1 MKGLR
6 LSPALGRSASAFAIA
21 TCLLVPGVALA
32 QTASPNPGAVA
43 TDAQPTN
50 ASSAISQA
58 DAQAGDEVVVT
69 GIRASLERSIAIKR
83 DSTGVVDA
91 ISSED
96 IGKFPDTN
104 LAESLQRITG
114 VSINRV
120 NGEGATVTVRGFGPQ
135 YNLVTLNGR
144 QLAAANIT
152 VVGGD
157 QNGDGAGGFDRSF
170 DFSNLASEGVK
181 TLEVYKTGRAA
192 VPTGGIGATINVVS
206 RKPLDARDSGFNGS
220 IGGKADYDRST
231 RDCVAC
237 GSHVTPEVSGVLSWS
252 NPEQTFGVSVFGSY
266 QRRNFSVP
274 SVANN
279 AWNIVKLSDF
289 LNTGGPYIN
298 AQTKLNN
305 TPTDPNTLVGVPDDF
320 RYHFS
325 EDRRTRINAQ
335 GSIQW
340 KPTDTLTI
348 TADTLFAQDKQ
359 SERRSDES
367 NWFNRP
373 FDVVT
378 FNNNPGVVTT
388 TYLHEVENGSTK
400 DSGSEQAYR
409 AQKGQLKDYGLNARW
424 DVTDT
429 FHIVADGHVSIA
441 SSSPD
446 NPNGVSSTAVA
457 ISSPI
462 LSQYGLDQSTGFP
475 RETISTNDAAK
486 GNNNGHWDVGD
497 LATQQNR
504 QFSSWQHQNLKE
516 GRLDAGWDIG
526 GGSRFDFG
534 GDYRASKVD
543 QRQYN
548 TIQTLGDWGNANP
561 RDVNAIAPGQ
571 VQEFCLVCTFHH
583 HDPKATGDAL
593 ISWRTQDAT
602 KLYNTLF
609 DAYKAMGHNMRID
622 ANTNNRVKE
631 NIWAVYGQF
640 TWKGQVADHD
650 ATMVAGARYEQTR
663 VNSTSL
669 QTIPTAVV
677 WQADNDFTI
686 FQSADQQP
694 VAAKGRYNNL
704 LPSLDF
710 QIAIRDNLIGRFS
723 FSKTISRPNYGNL
736 FASTTATPPGRPTV
750 LGGTPGGFKND
761 ADLQP
766 LISDNFDLSL
776 EWYFK
781 PGSYL
786 SGGFFEKRVHNF
798 IGNSLVNQNLFGL
811 RDPTSGQPGTR
822 SGTAKTALQSMGYD
836 LSDVNLFT
844 LTALMQQH
852 GGNLAAAQTE
862 FNANYDTTKRAL
874 KQSFVD
880 SVLAAVDILPD
891 SNDPLMQFQVNTP
904 INNKDAKIWG
914 FELAGEYFF
923 GNSGIG
929 VAGSYTLVR
938 GDVGANVT
946 ADPSANQFALVGLSD
961 TFNVTAIYDKHG
973 ISARLAYNYRKK
985 FLSDL
990 NRGGSHNPVFTAPY
1004 GQLDLNIS
1012 YDITPKISVSFEGI
1026 NLTEEG
1032 IRTYGR
1038 DKVETFFMQEGS
1050 ARFLLGARYK
1060 F

>member
-1 MKGLR
+1 MNGLR
-6 LSPALGRSASAFAIA
+6 LSPALARSASALAIA
-21 TCLLVPGVALA
+21 SCLIVPGVAHA
-32 QTASPNPGAVA
+32 QATGATA
-43 TDAQPTN
+43 TDAQPT
-50 ASSAISQA
+50 AAAPATSQA
-58 DAQAGDEVVVT
+58 DANQGDEVVVT

-170 DFSNLASEGVK
+170 NFSNLAAEGVK

-192 VPTGGIGATINVVS
+192 IPTGGIGATINVVS

-220 IGGKADYDRST
+220 IGAKASYDTSAD
-231 RDCVAC
+231 DCVKC

-252 NPEQTFGVSVFGSY
+252 NPEQTFGVSLFGSY
-266 QRRNFSVP
+266 QKRNFSVP

-279 AWNIVKLSDF
+279 GWNIVPIADF
-289 LNTGGPYIN
+289 MNTGGPYIN
-298 AQTKLNN
+298 AGTVVKNA
-305 TPTDPNTLVGVPDDF
+305 PTSGYVGIPDDF

-325 EDRRTRINAQ
+325 EDRRERINAQ
-335 GSIQW
+335 GSVQW
-340 KPTDTLTI
+340 KPTDTLI
-348 TADTLFAQDKQ
+348 FTADALFAQDKQ
-359 SERRSDES
+359 SERRSDTS

-373 FDVVT
+373 FDQVT
-378 FNNNPGVVTT
+378 FNSNPGVATAVF
-388 TYLHEVENGSTK
+388 LHEVEQGSTK
-400 DSGSEQAYR
+400 DSGAEQAYR
-409 AQKGQLKDYGLNARW
+409 AQKGQLKDFGLNAKW
-424 DVTDT
+424 NLTDNFT
-429 FHIVADGHVSIA
+429 IAADAHVSTA
-441 SSSPD
+441 SSAPD

-462 LSQYGLDQSTGFP
+462 LSTYGLDQSNGFP
-475 RETISTNDAAK
+475 RQTITINDAAK
-486 GNNNGHWDVGD
+486 GNNNGVWDEGD

-504 QFSSWQHQNLKE
+504 QFASWQHQNLKQA
-516 GRLDAGWDIG
+516 RIDAGWDFG

-534 GDYRASKVD
+534 GDYRKSNVD

-548 TIQTLGDWGNANP
+548 TIQTLGDWGNAFP
-561 RDVNAIAPGQ
+561 RDVKQYAPGQ
-571 VQEFCLVCTFHH
+571 VFEFCTACQFHH
-583 HDPKATGDAL
+583 NDAAASGPGL
-593 ISWRTQDAT
+593 VGWRTEDAT
-602 KLYNTLF
+602 KLYNSLF
-609 DAYKAMGHNMRID
+609 SAYQALGHNLRVD

-631 NIWAVYGQF
+631 NIAAVYGQF
-640 TWKGQVADHD
+640 TWKGQFGDMD
-650 ATMVAGARYEQTR
+650 ASMVAGVRYERTR
-663 VNSTSL
+663 VHSVSL
-669 QTIPTAVV
+669 QTIPTSIV

-694 VAAKGRYNNL
+694 VSAKGKYNNL

-710 QIAIRDNLIGRFS
+710 QINFQPNLIGRFS
-723 FSKTISRPNYGNL
+723 FSKTISRPNYGDL
-736 FASTTATPPGRPTV
+736 FAATTVSPPGRPTT
-750 LGGTPGGFKND
+750 LGGTAGGNAHN

-781 PGSYL
+781 PGSYV

-798 IGNSLVNQNLFGL
+798 IGNSLVSQNLFGL
-811 RDPTSGQPGTR
+811 RDPTAATAGSR
-822 SGTAKTALQSMGYD
+822 SGTAKTQLQAMGYD

-844 LTALMQQH
+844 YTALLQQNN
-852 GGNLAAAQTE
+852 GSTAAATTI
-862 FNANYDTTKRAL
+862 FNQNYNTSTRSLNQA
-874 KQSFVD
+874 FVD
-880 SVLAAVDILPD
+880 QTLAAVDIIAD
-891 SNDPLMQFQVNTP
+891 SNDPLANFLVNTP

-914 FELAGEYFF
+914 FELAGTYFL
-923 GNSGIG
+923 GNTGFG
-929 VAGSYTLVR
+929 VAASYTLVR
-938 GDVGANVT
+938 GDVGADVN
-946 ADPSANQFALVGLSD
+946 ADPTANQFALVGLSD
-961 TFNVTAIYDKHG
+961 TYNITGIYDKNG
-973 ISARLAYNYRKK
+973 ISARVAYNYRKK

-1004 GQLDLNIS
+1004 GTLDVNVS
-1012 YDITPKISVSFEGI
+1012 YDITPHLAVSFEGI

-1032 IRTYGR
+1032 VRTYGR
-1038 DKVETFFMQEGS
+1038 DKVETFFLQEGS
-1050 ARFLLGARYK
+1050 ARYLLGVRYK